1 MTIDQQQTKATAI
14 YNFVPIAKGVYT
26 PKWANQVSQD
36 IPFSD
41 GEDGTIEIILRNIS
55 PLFTR
60 DGNGDRDEQSRYSA
74 HIDVGKEKLYYIPA
88 TSLKGM
94 IRSTMEILSFARLGA
109 DSYTDKSFGFRDFG
123 GTKTANGRIYNDIME
138 DSRPAWLQMEDEK
151 LYIFPC
157 VGNVKRV
164 PYNELESDFS
174 GFKNYEKHS
183 ISSWQK
189 NRFLHDQTGEWYP
202 QYDENYRIVCTGNIG
217 GKAAEFLFPRKHTDK
232 GILVDYTVAEAFFS
246 VHEPT
251 PDFYNKKKKKYDD
264 IRTFL
269 RKGNELAVFYI
280 PDEKGGVD
288 AIGLAQHF
296 RYPYKNN
303 GKTVSVSNIIARQQ
317 DNKPGIDLPQ
327 TIFGY
332 TDNNHSVKGRI
343 LVGNAWNSKLNE
355 NEEWVKKTLPD
366 NSLLQEVKGVL
377 GQPKASYYPFY
388 LEQTKSSD
396 KYKTY
401 RDKNIKIAGRKV
413 YRIHKGGSVTE
424 LPKGNGNEDTLS
436 YFKPVPAGQTFCFF
450 ISVHN
455 LRKIEIGAL
464 LSALTLHRTPNVWHH
479 IGLAKGYG
487 YGKLGI
493 ESVKLHGLAHKE
505 SEYLCAFEM
514 EMNAFT
520 NANESLHCNWLQS
533 PQVKQLMA
541 IASEHEDAVMQVMNL
556 KGYKAIKEKSPI
568 DLLNNYETYRE
579 AQSSISP
586 DDIKREREEKWHRD
600 NAARYAK
607 VKELKNAQNYNEAEN
622 EIRSIINELSN
633 LSRNHTKEDK
643 ILKDIQRDRE
653 EAERKEREKREQE
666 EIAKKEAKRQA
677 GLSAILNERFA
688 EGTPKAGTYKVT
700 NGKILQDKIKAW
712 EKNIG
717 EFTTYDKHAIEE
729 TIKRLQPEGCHPKR
743 EDRLWNDKN
752 SNLWRMINIISNS

>member
-1 MTIDQQQTKATAI
+1 MIDKKQTEVKATAI

-60 DGNGDRDEQSRYSA
+60 DGNGDRDEKSRYSA
-74 HIDVGKEKLYYIPA
+74 HVTVGDEKLYYIPA

-109 DSYTDKSFGFRDFG
+109 DSYTDRSFGFRDFG
-123 GTKTANGRIYNDIME
+123 GTKTTDGKIYVNAMQK
-138 DSRPAWLQMEDEK
+138 SRPAWLQMRDEK
-151 LYIFPC
+151 LYIYPC
-157 VGNVKRV
+157 AHNAKKIS
-164 PYNELESDFS
+164 YDNLEELYS
-174 GFKNYEKHS
+174 GFKNLIGQN

-202 QYDENYRIVCTGNIG
+202 QYDEDYRIVCTGNF
-217 GKAAEFLFPRKHTDK
+217 GKKAEDFLFPIDDS
-232 GILVDYTVAEAFFS
+232 GELAVDDTVAKAFFS
-246 VHEPT
+246 IHEPT
-251 PDFYNKKKKKYDD
+251 PDFYNKKKKNYDD

-269 RKGNELAVFYI
+269 REGNELAVFYI

-288 AIGLAQHF
+288 AIGLAQNF

-303 GKTVSVSNIIARQQ
+303 GETVSVSNIIARQQ
-317 DNKPGIDLPQ
+317 DSKPGIDLPQ

-332 TDNNHSVKGRI
+332 IDNSYSLKGRI
-343 LVGNAWNSKLNE
+343 QVGNAWNSELDE
-355 NEEWVKKTLPD
+355 NNKWVTKTMQDEKKQPK
-366 NSLLQEVKGVL
+366 QGVL

-388 LEQTKSSD
+388 LEQTKSP
-396 KYKTY
+396 YKTY
-401 RDKNIKIAGRKV
+401 RDKDIKIAGRKV

-424 LPKGNGNEDTLS
+424 LPQGNGNEDTLS
-436 YFKPVPAGQTFCFF
+436 YFKPVPAGQTFRFF

-493 ESVKLHGLAHKE
+493 ESVKLHGLTHKE
-505 SEYLCAFEM
+505 SEYLSAFEM
-514 EMNAFT
+514 EMNSFT
-520 NANESLHCNWLQS
+520 SADDSLHCNWLQS

-541 IASEHEDAVMQVMNL
+541 IASEHEDAVMHVMDL
-556 KGYKAIKEKSPI
+556 KGYKAIKENSNF
-568 DLLNNYETYRE
+568 DLLNNHEPNSE
-579 AQSSISP
+579 AQTSISST
-586 DDIKREREEKWHRD
+586 DIKREREEKWYRD

-607 VKELKNAQNYNEAEN
+607 VEELKNARKYDEAEK
-622 EIRSIINELSN
+622 EIRSIISELSN
-633 LSRNHTKEDK
+633 LSRNHTKEDD
-643 ILKDIQRDRE
+643 ILKDIQRGRK
-653 EAERKEREKREQE
+653 EAEKTERIKRKQE
-666 EIAKKEAKRQA
+666 EIERIKAKKQA
-677 GLSAILNERFA
+677 GLSAILNERFD
-688 EGTPKAGTYKVT
+688 EETPKAGTYKVT
-700 NGKILQDKIKAW
+700 NGKTLQDKIKTW
-712 EKNIG
+712 KRDIG
-717 EFTTYDKHAIEE
+717 GFTTDDKQAIEE
-729 TIKRLQPEGCHPKR
+729 IIKRLQPEGCHPKK
-743 EDRLWNDKN
+743 EDKLWNDKN
-752 SNLWRMINIISNS
+752 SNLWKMINDILNS